1 MTNNA
6 SKVTVHW
13 QELDVLRGLAALLMI
28 LNHVGYNTL
37 ATAEI
42 NGILAASLLFIT
54 SCAPVLFFFV
64 TGVGYGIQSSQK
76 KKLGHWC
83 VIFNKVIILFLADL
97 LIHWSNGRW
106 LGLEFLGF
114 IAISSL
120 VMEFIRRSKS
130 PLTYCFIGFVAIFI
144 IRYLL
149 GHFIHS
155 LGYDQKG
162 WWLLDWIIGT
172 TEIDGVSYPLSP
184 WIAYPLAG
192 YIVGVVA
199 MGYRDYIKTH
209 RLQVVVGLLMGA
221 GVPAIASLILLQRGS
236 SFFRWGTV
244 SLGFYIVSFA
254 ILLVSIA
261 VTLAFCGEPRLS
273 ICQNALSLKGIASLA
288 VVPVHYFLID
298 LVTRMGAKELN
309 LLSYGM
315 IAIAVL
321 TISFL
326 GARFVEYLSSIIV
339 KIKKQKVV
347 WVGLVAM
354 FLLASGLTLIYNRES
369 TSLVMLTRTFGQI
382 VLCLLFA
389 MRLPLCRKRLP
400 IHRLDYFVFFV
411 NLVRG

>member
-42 NGILAASLLFIT
+42 NGIWAASLLFIT

-130 PLTYCFIGFVAIFI
+130 PLTYCLIGFVAIFI

-155 LGYDQKG
+155 LGYNQKG

-309 LLSYGM
+309 LLSYGI

-389 MRLPLCRKRLP
+389 MRLPL
-400 IHRLDYFVFFV
+400 
-411 NLVRG
+411 

>member
-42 NGILAASLLFIT
+42 NGIWAASLLFIT

-130 PLTYCFIGFVAIFI
+130 PLTYCLIGFVAIFI

-261 VTLAFCGEPRLS
+261 GTLAFCGEPKLS

-309 LLSYGM
+309 LLSYGI

-389 MRLPLCRKRLP
+389 MRLPL
-400 IHRLDYFVFFV
+400 
-411 NLVRG
+411 